1 MVIVASE
8 PRETAYWE
16 AWEEAYVNR
25 QVLIRQLQNITCSFA
40 VSVQRQEL
48 DACKNVCPDL
58 VRHWVDGPGGCRE
71 AGGWMPWLKEK
82 AGMTG
87 RRWRTVLFGR
97 KTVKRFLKTEV
108 RCCTIC
114 CSPGP
119 VHAIIK

>member
-1 MVIVASE
+1 MV
-8 PRETAYWE
+8 
-16 AWEEAYVNR
+16 
-25 QVLIRQLQNITCSFA
+25 
-40 VSVQRQEL
+40 VQIWS
-48 DACKNVCPDL
+48 DI
-58 VRHWVDGPGGCRE
+58 GFGGCRE

-108 RCCTIC
+108 RCCPIC

-119 VHAIIK
+119 VDAKIKSILCPPKIDVHVFRKRLALNF